1 MICKKGVKI
10 IKDILVFLEN
20 NLFSIITAVIAIIAL
35 FQTHVQ
41 IKISNKQFLF
51 AKRLD
56 KYLLAKGL
64 LELYKD
70 NEKLLDYNSCPDDE
84 AIIVDYQ
91 FINLTNNNYLKDV
104 TCIINEPKNN
114 DFKNAFLIKIE
125 ELKRLST
132 EIRFLFPNK
141 NGQLLE
147 NFIMK
152 YQNILMELYKYQIIL
167 DLMMN
172 DAIPRKNKS
181 TYIELQKEYGELEHR
196 HRLYNAINELKKSYY
211 DVLDKKAINK
221 IEKSIKL

>member
-1 MICKKGVKI
+1 M
-10 IKDILVFLEN
+10 IKDTFVYIKN
-20 NLFSIITAVIAIIAL
+20 NLFAIVTAFIAIIAL
-35 FQTHVQ
+35 FQTHKQ
-41 IKISNKQFLF
+41 IKNSNKQFLF
-51 AKRLD
+51 DKRLD

-64 LELYKD
+64 LELYKA
-70 NEKLLDYNSCPDDE
+70 NEKLLDYNNYPNDE

-104 TCIINEPKNN
+104 TCIIKTPKNN
-114 DFKNAFLIKIE
+114 DYKKNFLVKIE
-125 ELKRLST
+125 ELKELSN

-141 NGQLLE
+141 NGVLLG

-196 HRLYNAINELKKSYY
+196 HRLYGAINDLKKSYY
-211 DVLDKKAINK
+211 EVLEKKQL
-221 IEKSIKL
+221 IK

>member
-1 MICKKGVKI
+1 M

-20 NLFSIITAVIAIIAL
+20 NLFSIMTAVIAIIAL

-41 IKISNKQFLF
+41 IKTSNKQFLF
-51 AKRLD
+51 DKRLD

-104 TCIINEPKNN
+104 TCIINESKNN
-114 DFKNAFLIKIE
+114 DFKNAFLVKIE
-125 ELKRLST
+125 ELKGLST

-147 NFIMK
+147 IFIMK
-152 YQNILMELYKYQIIL
+152 YQNILMELYKHQIIL

-172 DAIPRKNKS
+172 DTIPRKNKP

-211 DVLDKKAINK
+211 DVLDKKAISK

>member
-1 MICKKGVKI
+1 M

-70 NEKLLDYNSCPDDE
+70 NEKLLDYNSCPYDE

-91 FINLTNNNYLKDV
+91 FINLTKNNYLKNI

-114 DFKNAFLIKIE
+114 DFKNAFLVKIE
-125 ELKRLST
+125 ELKGLST

-172 DAIPRKNKS
+172 DAIPRKDKS

>member
-1 MICKKGVKI
+1 M
-10 IKDILVFLEN
+10 IKDILMFLEN

-51 AKRLD
+51 VKRLD

-114 DFKNAFLIKIE
+114 DFKNAFLVKIE
-125 ELKRLST
+125 ELKKLST
-132 EIRFLFPNK
+132 EIKFLFPNK
-141 NGQLLE
+141 SGQLLG

-152 YQNILMELYKYQIIL
+152 YQNILMELYKYQIIS
-167 DLMMN
+167 DLIN
-172 DAIPRKNKS
+172 DDNIPRKNKP
-181 TYIELQKEYGELEHR
+181 TYIGLQKEYGELEHR
-196 HRLYNAINELKKSYY
+196 HRLYNAINELKK
-211 DVLDKKAINK
+211 
-221 IEKSIKL
+221 KLL

>member
-1 MICKKGVKI
+1 M
-10 IKDILVFLEN
+10 IKDILMFLEN

-41 IKISNKQFLF
+41 IKTSNKQFLF
-51 AKRLD
+51 DKRLD

-70 NEKLLDYNSCPDDE
+70 NEKLLNYNSCPDDE

-114 DFKNAFLIKIE
+114 DFKNAFLVKIE
-125 ELKRLST
+125 ELKGLST
-132 EIRFLFPNK
+132 EIKFLFPNK
-141 NGQLLE
+141 SGQLLG

-152 YQNILMELYKYQIIL
+152 YQNILMELYKYQIIS
-167 DLMMN
+167 DLIN
-172 DAIPRKNKS
+172 DDNIPRKNKP
-181 TYIELQKEYGELEHR
+181 TYIELQKEYGELQHR

-211 DVLDKKAINK
+211 DALDKKAINK

>member
-1 MICKKGVKI
+1 M

-70 NEKLLDYNSCPDDE
+70 NKKLLDYNSCPDDE

-114 DFKNAFLIKIE
+114 DFKKKFLVKIE
-125 ELKRLST
+125 ELKELSI
-132 EIRFLFPNK
+132 EVKFLFSNK
-141 NGQLLE
+141 SGLLLE

-152 YQNILMELYKYQIIL
+152 YQNVLMELYKYQIVS
-167 DLMMN
+167 DSMMN
-172 DAIPRKNKS
+172 DKIPRKNKS

>member
-1 MICKKGVKI
+1 M

-41 IKISNKQFLF
+41 INISNKQFLF

-91 FINLTNNNYLKDV
+91 FINLTNNNYLKDI

-114 DFKNAFLIKIE
+114 DFKNAFLVKIE
-125 ELKRLST
+125 ELKELST
-132 EIRFLFPNK
+132 EVRFLFPNK
-141 NGQLLE
+141 SGQLLE

-152 YQNILMELYKYQIIL
+152 YQNVLMELYKYQITL
-167 DLMMN
+167 DSMKN
-172 DAIPRKNKS
+172 DKIPRKNKP
-181 TYIELQKEYGELEHR
+181 TYNELQKEYGELEHR
-196 HRLYNAINELKKSYY
+196 YRLYNAINDLNNSYY
-211 DVLDKKAINK
+211 EVLEKKAINK

>member
-1 MICKKGVKI
+1 M

-20 NLFSIITAVIAIIAL
+20 NLFSIMTAVIAIIAL

-41 IKISNKQFLF
+41 IKTSNKQFLF
-51 AKRLD
+51 DKRLD

-114 DFKNAFLIKIE
+114 DFKNAFLVKIE
-125 ELKRLST
+125 ELKGLST

-147 NFIMK
+147 IFIMK
-152 YQNILMELYKYQIIL
+152 YQNILMELYKHQIIL

-172 DAIPRKNKS
+172 DTIPRKNKP
-181 TYIELQKEYGELEHR
+181 TYIELQKECGELEHR

-211 DVLDKKAINK
+211 DVLDKKAISK

>member
-1 MICKKGVKI
+1 M

-70 NEKLLDYNSCPDDE
+70 SEKLLDYNNYPDDK

-104 TCIINEPKNN
+104 TCIIYEPKNN
-114 DFKNAFLIKIE
+114 DFKNAFLVKIE
-125 ELKRLST
+125 ELKELST
-132 EIRFLFPNK
+132 EVRFLFPNK
-141 NGQLLE
+141 SGQLLE

-152 YQNILMELYKYQIIL
+152 YQNVLMELYKYQITL
-167 DLMMN
+167 DSMKN
-172 DAIPRKNKS
+172 DKIPRKNKP
-181 TYIELQKEYGELEHR
+181 TYNELQKEYGELEHR
-196 HRLYNAINELKKSYY
+196 YRLYNAINDLNNSYY
-211 DVLDKKAINK
+211 EVLEKKAINK